1 MNWIHV
7 WSGIPESAFLASSQE
22 MLLLLV
28 QGQHLEN
35 YCSRSSVA
43 HFCDSGEATAKEQG
57 RQERQLL
64 ASTHGLEETFLSPWT
79 YSKRTQLW
87 VFTVSKDTVLTVS
100 SSSYPF
106 TSLLFFFFL
115 MEAQKGTNLGSGI
128 LFFFEDK
135 QVLIL

>member
-35 YCSRSSVA
+35 YCSRFSVA

-79 YSKRTQLW
+79 YSKRTQLG

-106 TSLLFFFFL
+106 TSLLLFVWFYVFL
-115 MEAQKGTNLGSGI
+115 LDARGGWGLEGG
-128 LFFFEDK
+128 K
-135 QVLIL
+135 QMDSVDVR